1 MKKLALVLMSA
12 FALSAMATDSYLY
25 WMVKDSGNY
34 NKTWTAVRISS
45 SDATDG
51 YLSLYSGGAGT
62 ELGTSAAAGYATS
75 ASGIYANL
83 GVGDVLGSTYLVELL
98 WGDTP
103 VATTTIGGSGLDS
116 YLTKSLLA
124 PASSPLGVTNFEATG
139 AVPEPTSGLLMLFGL
154 AGLALRRKRRKAVS
168 VKRLSFAAFLVLA
181 ASATAEEMI
190 LGPTDLDVDADSE
203 NMQSVYLKGGKP
215 MLLNGDVVFDGFLSP
230 SAYDEGES
238 PDISAVKDPKFAM
251 YFGRDGAATNIYV
264 IAAGSDPVSAKTF
277 STTNYCLNVTN
288 EAFLGSGECRVT
300 IYALRGVTTYED
312 SAAAMM
318 MGFVVFVDE
327 TPVQCGDDD
336 YFDKLPKEFSNPLNN
351 TARALV
357 ANRYLF
363 PSPLRDGYG
372 VGSSMLTAIDFAG
385 SGRVRGLAAGYAP
398 METSA
403 PFADMSGL
411 TVLPAPT
418 RVAIGDMLADASQT
432 NGLTKAGN
440 LFAPAEANLSDAQQ
454 EAYRS
459 LFGELVFEQADGG
472 GYMVMAY
479 PTDEAMAMISNN
491 VNACILKIDLDAVRA
506 GTIVLDEVVPGLFYR
521 VRRSSAAAD
530 GYAPGEWSVAQGDET
545 VEVAIP
551 DGEPGDTS
559 GFFRLEASP
568 ADE

>member
-25 WMVKDSGNY
+25 WMVAGKGDYAGE
-34 NKTWTAVRISS
+34 WTAVRISPS
-45 SDATDG
+45 GATDG
-51 YLSLYSGGAGT
+51 YLSLYYGGAGSY
-62 ELGTSAAAGYATS
+62 LGETASYDYATS

-83 GVGDVLGSTYLVELL
+83 GSTLGSTYLVELL
-98 WGDTP
+98 LDSTS
-103 VATTTIGGSGLDS
+103 VATATLNGSDIGA
-116 YLTKSLLA
+116 YLTSSLL
-124 PASSPLGVTNFEATG
+124 SPVPSPMEVSGFTATG

-154 AGLALRRKRRKAVS
+154 AGLALRRKRRKVVS

-181 ASATAEEMI
+181 ASATAEETI